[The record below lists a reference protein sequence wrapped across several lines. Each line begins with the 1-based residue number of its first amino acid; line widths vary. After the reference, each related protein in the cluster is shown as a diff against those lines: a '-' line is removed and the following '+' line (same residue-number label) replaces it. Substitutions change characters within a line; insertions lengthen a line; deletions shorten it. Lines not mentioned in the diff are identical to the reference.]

1 MEYSVGEKVQARI
14 NKIQDNGCYCSL
26 YHSLQYGFM
35 PNNMMPSF
43 FDDKGNFTKSVGDI
57 VMVVIIKINDRCII
71 LSDIKAFDMQERIK
85 QFAETIEPGTIIE
98 AEVIQVK
105 KSIVKIRFGEIE
117 GLIKKE
123 DTNWNEID
131 QLEDLLF
138 EGETINAVYTQYEN
152 YQLYFSLRLLN
163 EKPYNDE
170 LYDLSLNDLLKYA
183 GHDSNVFVGQAK
195 QLGKY
200 AFIENLYSCDEKNKG
215 KLLIDPIY
223 GYNLKA
229 VVINQFNR
237 QVVDGEYYKIR
248 ITDLVDRKKRIER
261 SQLFQLAAEIIEETT
276 NPYKDDVQ
284 LTFGKFTSPAGNV
297 ATAHLLA
304 EVGKNMYS
312 SKDRM
317 FFELIQNADDAAPQK
332 GVLVYVRAL
341 GDYLI
346 VRHNGNSFDKDDFE
360 AITSAANGTKKANEN
375 KTGYKGIGFKSVF
388 TDSEKVY
395 IKTGGYQFK
404 FDKDDVRF
412 TDFESFY
419 FLVNRLQTEEAK
431 QFFLQQFNSERA
443 RFKGVEDIPWQL
455 EPIWLDSFPKELG
468 EDFTKS
474 NVAIALKLGSNK
486 IVGDNGYGQ
495 AIANIIS
502 NPRFMLF
509 LRNTKRIDF
518 NGVSVSKTINNGI
531 ITLKNSFSDKRIEY
545 FKKED
550 FAIEVS
556 SEAFEESDID
566 VRIKIEEQD
575 DISGKIIEAKFI
587 DLHNQELENIPK
599 KIAINNSTVI
609 SFAIPITENG
619 ELIPDKKC
627 KDISMFA
634 FLPTL
639 VKDFKFPFYINAN
652 FILDPPR
659 ERILGDNPW
668 NFYLMQQI
676 AKCLVRWCAELNE
689 KQDKNALNV
698 LVPKYFDED
707 STDTKQLAGHF
718 NSAYK
723 ATLESESFILNH
735 NGELAMQ
742 EEIIFDETGLSDI
755 VGATL
760 FCQLIETDK
769 SLPSDKIDSK
779 ILKKDIFEEIET
791 IEFEEVISAITN
803 NDDFNEWFV
812 DTADETKQ
820 LLYKW
825 IKDNKDE
832 DGLEEFVSNL
842 PLFQFGD
849 EYKSYEDTT
858 NNVLFPNDYVIT
870 TEHILPI
877 KDILTKI
884 GFECSDNLFD
894 ENHPLYDFIEEQDGD
909 DLFESIKNCGFSE
922 LDVAERK
929 TLFFS
934 LEDIVEDEE
943 KLKEIPLFRNLNGDF
958 KPLGEMVAYRD
969 NVPEWFQPYV
979 ISEEDYCDDLSDYII
994 EQDEEFEDIIQEH
1007 YDDIDASFLELYNAY
1022 KDEWTG
1028 QFTRKIINEYDVD
1041 GEILSIIED
1050 SDMQTKEHF
1059 FDSIKKLELSSTNT
1073 YPKDSYEY
1081 RILQL
1086 ALEYYD
1092 EPSEFSSKIYYDE
1105 QCIKDISVSDE
1116 VICEYSQNEETKQVK
1131 MSLAKLLPQYQNQS
1145 DSLDKFNNIFDVSKS
1160 DKKDLG
1166 RFFNNRTS
1174 KSVEDVNK
1182 DLNKY
1187 LNIPE
1192 ANFSEW
1198 NVAGNAYQ
1206 YLFAVYYRREVKG
1219 WNNRFVPQIK
1229 LENQTN
1235 EFINDLLNFLCVG
1248 EISISKSPFTY
1259 HLTKYFENKY
1269 FESDFIFEYEQI
1281 LPAVEKWADNDKKKK
1296 YLKDN
1301 GVRTNAS
1308 FSIRFRQLF
1317 LDNKPIDFIE
1327 KLSDKDIETG
1337 IRFFAR
1343 ASKYV
1348 RPYVGENQKTL
1359 LLSIKDKCA
1368 ELSDKWNIKWIKDN
1382 AYEWNVPEY
1391 EKWIDG
1397 HIPHIYIYSGKF
1409 PRQLYYYNFFL
1420 LNYDEPVIHY
1430 YYDEKAEQLFISDSW
1445 KIEDVLFEVAK
1456 EGNTSFDM
1464 DDYQILCREGK
1475 ILVSKEDNDAKD
1487 RKIKD
1492 LENRIKDLE
1501 RRLGLTIDD
1510 LPKEIIQLPTIKKGT
1525 TSTMGKDAQY
1535 AAQLEAQQRL
1545 MQEFPD
1551 WAYPDNYGECDGNG
1565 KPYNYTTVEVEDEA
1579 GNSIP
1584 IVLKSY
1590 KKTDEPFKINTEE
1603 WDYIIKEGA
1612 DLLVYTGDDI
1622 KRIFVQDLIRNQH
1635 SIALSFS
1642 TENLDIEE
1650 RIDAFSDAL
1659 HYFKELH
1666 FDFDSFNISKKAQS
1680 VADIYKKNKRMVIN
1694 NDNSE
1699 DDL

>member
-1 MEYSVGEKVQARI
+1 MKPDFSARI
-14 NKIQDNGCYCSL
+14 ESFKKKTDKEILDFLFDFWKISEQPNEDGSFKVVASYQYVGKDKNGYDFGYFVDVRSL
-26 YHSLQYGFM
+26 
-35 PNNMMPSF
+35 N
-43 FDDKGNFTKSVGDI
+43 GDI
-57 VMVVIIKINDRCII
+57 LYYPFLLGPITIYVSHNDAYTKEPLWQISVRLSTKTKYRETNPFLLE
-71 LSDIKAFDMQERIK
+71 LSDKLFGKPKNTFVERLENERLIR
-85 QFAETIEPGTIIE
+85 
-98 AEVIQVK
+98 
-105 KSIVKIRFGEIE
+105 KIF
-117 GLIKKE
+117 
-123 DTNWNEID
+123 
-131 QLEDLLF
+131 
-138 EGETINAVYTQYEN
+138 
-152 YQLYFSLRLLN
+152 
-163 EKPYNDE
+163 
-170 LYDLSLNDLLKYA
+170 
-183 GHDSNVFVGQAK
+183 
-195 QLGKY
+195 
-200 AFIENLYSCDEKNKG
+200 
-215 KLLIDPIY
+215 
-223 GYNLKA
+223 
-229 VVINQFNR
+229 
-237 QVVDGEYYKIR
+237 
-248 ITDLVDRKKRIER
+248 
-261 SQLFQLAAEIIEETT
+261 EETGYT
-276 NPYKDDVQ
+276 KRD
-284 LTFGKFTSPAGNV
+284 A
-297 ATAHLLA
+297 
-304 EVGKNMYS
+304 KNSANALVSIMGDLYTES
-312 SKDRM
+312 DER
-317 FFELIQNADDAAPQK
+317 FIFELLQNADDQPQNDTQP
-332 GVLVYVRAL
+332 VYVKLKSLREHL
-341 GDYLI
+341 LFTHSGKPFSKEDVESISSIGD
-346 VRHNGNSFDKDDFE
+346 S
-360 AITSAANGTKKANEN
+360 TKKNDSQ

-388 TDSEKVY
+388 SDADTVFINS
-395 IKTGGYQFK
+395 GSFSFA
-404 FDKDDVRF
+404 FDKN
-412 TDFESFY
+412 SPLY
-419 FLVNRLQTEEAK
+419 KNEE
-431 QFFLQQFNSERA
+431 NMDE
-443 RFKGVEDIPWQL
+443 VPWQL
-455 EPIWLDSFPKELG
+455 KPIWEERYRLPIEVESDDDYSHSSVGIALQLG
-468 EDFTKS
+468 ETK
-474 NVAIALKLGSNK
+474 NAIYKVKINQLLKE
-486 IVGDNGYGQ
+486 
-495 AIANIIS
+495 
-502 NPRFMLF
+502 PRFMLF
-509 LRNTKRIDF
+509 LRHIGDLKYY
-518 NGVSVSKTINNGI
+518 NGDDSNIVEIHKIQKGDVVSVV
-531 ITLKNSFSDKRIEY
+531 SDKTETQWLIT
-545 FKKED
+545 D
-550 FAIEVS
+550 FELDIPDEI
-556 SEAFEESDID
+556 SEMLQNEKL
-566 VRIKIEEQD
+566 VPNKLKQ
-575 DISGKIIEAKFI
+575 AKRT
-587 DLHNQELENIPK
+587 K
-599 KIAINNSTVI
+599 I
-609 SFAIPITENG
+609 SFAISTANG
-619 ELIPDKKC
+619 GMKPVDNSILFTYLPTKVSE
-627 KDISMFA
+627 FA
-634 FLPTL
+634 FPFI
-639 VKDFKFPFYINAN
+639 VNADFLTTAS
-652 FILDPPR
+652 R
-659 ERILGDNPW
+659 ESIHYKNIW
-668 NFYLMQQI
+668 NIFLFQQI
-676 AKCLVRWCAELNE
+676 GKLIVKWAAQSSKYNGYLNILPQKELPEENPLSEPFNE
-689 KQDKNALNV
+689 SYKSAL
-698 LVPKYFDED
+698 E
-707 STDTKQLAGHF
+707 TDA
-718 NSAYK
+718 
-723 ATLESESFILNH
+723 FILNH
-735 NGELAMQ
+735 KGKLARQ
-742 EEIIFDETGLSDI
+742 EEIIIDKTGLSDI
-755 VGATL
+755 VGADL
-760 FCQLIETDK
+760 FCQLIGTDK
-769 SLPSDKIDSK
+769 SLPSDKINSK

-884 GFECSDNLFD
+884 GFECSDNLFN

-909 DLFESIKNCGFSE
+909 DLFESIKNCDFSE

-934 LEDIVEDEE
+934 LEDIVEDEK

-958 KPLGEMVAYRD
+958 KPLVEMVAYRD
-969 NVPEWFQPYV
+969 GVPEWLRPYV
-979 ISEEDYCDDLSDYII
+979 INEDDYCDDLSDYII

-1007 YDDIDASFLELYNAY
+1007 YGDIDVSFSELYNAY

-1028 QFTRKIINEYDVD
+1028 QFTRQIIDEYDVD
-1041 GEILSIIED
+1041 GEILSIIEN
-1050 SDMQTKEHF
+1050 SDTQTKEHF
-1059 FDSIKKLELSSTNT
+1059 FANIGKLELSSTKA

-1081 RILQL
+1081 RVLQL
-1086 ALEYYD
+1086 ALDFYD
-1092 EPSEFSSKIYYDE
+1092 EPSEFSSKIYLDGK
-1105 QCIKDISVSDE
+1105 CIKDISVSDE
-1116 VICEYSQNEETKQVK
+1116 VVCEYSQNEEMKQVK

-1145 DSLDKFNNIFDVSKS
+1145 DILDNFNNIFDVSKS

-1166 RFFNNRTS
+1166 RFFNKRTS
-1174 KSVEDVNK
+1174 KSVYDVNR

-1192 ANFSEW
+1192 NNFSEW
-1198 NVAGNAYQ
+1198 NVDGNAYQ
-1206 YLFAVYYRREVKG
+1206 YLFAVYYRRGIKK

-1248 EISISKSPFTY
+1248 DISISESPFTY
-1259 HLTKYFENKY
+1259 HLTKYFDNKY
-1269 FESDFIFEYEQI
+1269 FDSDYIFEEEQI
-1281 LPAVEKWADNDKKKK
+1281 LPVIEQWADNDKKKK

-1301 GVRTNAS
+1301 GVKTSTS

-1327 KLSDKDIETG
+1327 KLSDKDIGTG

-1348 RPYVGENQKTL
+1348 RPFVGENQKTL

-1368 ELSDKWNIKWIKDN
+1368 ELSDNWNIKWIKDN
-1382 AYEWNVPEY
+1382 AYEWDVPEY
-1391 EKWIDG
+1391 GKWIDG

-1409 PRQLYYYNFFL
+1409 PRQLYYYNYFL